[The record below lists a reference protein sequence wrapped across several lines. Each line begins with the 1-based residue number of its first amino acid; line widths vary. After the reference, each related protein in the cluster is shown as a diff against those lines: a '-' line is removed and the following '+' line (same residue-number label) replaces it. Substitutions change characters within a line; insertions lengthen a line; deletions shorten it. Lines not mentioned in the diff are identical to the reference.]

1 MEDAHP
7 FADWAMLIEKRA
19 KRCMP
24 PYNVLFL
31 CTGNSARSILAEAI
45 LNHRGKGAFAAHSAG
60 CHPQGRVRPEALRQL
75 ICSGIPTQGLCS
87 KSWDEF
93 SAGRAPRMDF
103 IFTVCDN
110 AAVEVQP
117 KWPGRPATAHWG
129 VPDPAAVVGTS
140 DEIASAF
147 HDAFVALD
155 RRIGLFLGLPFAT
168 LTRQQ
173 LQHELESIGRA

>member
-1 MEDAHP
+1 MA
-7 FADWAMLIEKRA
+7 
-19 KRCMP
+19 

-45 LNHRGKGAFAAHSAG
+45 LNHRGKGAFTAHSAG
-60 CHPQGRVRPEALRQL
+60 CHPLGRIRPEALRQL
-75 ICSGIPTQGLCS
+75 ICSGIPTQGLSS

-117 KWPGRPATAHWG
+117 KWPGRPATAQHFTRTFLKPEAYAI
-129 VPDPAAVVGTS
+129 PDEG
-140 DEIASAF
+140 ERAS
-147 HDAFVALD
+147 
-155 RRIGLFLGLPFAT
+155 
-168 LTRQQ
+168 
-173 LQHELESIGRA
+173 SITPGIDSLRFDGC